1 MAKGWCTVLERP
13 STRASRSLA
22 IKRSEKGEMLVSG
35 LPYLSAVDDVT
46 LMLRD
51 GDLMGSFVV
60 EGINAETLDS
70 FHTFELCNAF
80 SRFIA
85 QQRNDI
91 AYYVHRISVETR
103 PTMPPVYGHPFT
115 EEIDRRW
122 QGYLQTVGLR
132 DRVTVVTLVIRP
144 PRKTAKFLSLF
155 GGRDVHSRHEVE
167 ARALRLDQMINN
179 CMVGVGE
186 ARPSRLT
193 VSDGRWLGLLRTL
206 IDGSGGSLIPGT
218 KFLPVADLLA
228 SSQITFQGPIFEC
241 EGTDPGRR
249 RFGTIVSVKD
259 YPAETYPGILDR
271 LNLPY
276 DTVVTQS
283 FTPIDPISA
292 QGKIARVRKQ
302 MRAAEDAAISLMA
315 QLEEAEDDVASGR
328 VIFGDHHCSVAVFCD
343 SLKELD
349 GAMAYVTHAMQDA
362 GSAIV
367 RENFSSRVVYFAQ
380 HPGNFAYRTRPAM
393 ISSQNFAQLCAMH
406 GQSKGSPPDKCPWG
420 DAVTIFPTARGE
432 TFRFNFHLPGKR
444 GQRTVGH
451 TLVLG
456 QTGSGKTLGT
466 AFLISQAQRLGART
480 IVFDKDNGFEMAVRA
495 MGGRYSAVRMGDETG
510 FNPMRA
516 EADNRGAA
524 WLTDWLAALAE
535 YDGGKLNPVQIQA
548 LSDAVQANTTADP
561 RLQNLE
567 QFRSQLRATDDDGD
581 LYNRLGRWDET
592 GQFGWLFG
600 GKGLDPLAFDNPLTA
615 FDLTEVFD
623 SNVVRTAWLS
633 YVFRRVERLV
643 EDEHPTLLVLDE
655 AWKLLDDPYFEAR
668 LKDWMLTMRKKNVAV
683 VLLTQRVSHITN
695 SAAGDAILESAVTR
709 LVYTSSFNTA
719 AELAPLNLTPTES
732 AFLQMSNVDNHL
744 VLLKSGSDSVVL
756 DFDLVAIGKGIDV
769 LGGGRGE
776 KAIEGW
782 RDRPDFQMEMLQ

>member
-1 MAKGWCTVLERP
+1 MLEAP
-13 STRASRSLA
+13 ATRAIRDASG
-22 IKRSEKGEMLVSG
+22 KRPEKSEMLVSG
-35 LPYLSAVDDVT
+35 LPYLSVVDNVT

-51 GDLMGSFVV
+51 GDLIGSFIV
-60 EGINAETLDS
+60 EGINADTVDS
-70 FHTFELCNAF
+70 RHTVELCNAF

-85 QQRNDI
+85 QQRGDI

-103 PTMPPVYGHPFT
+103 PTMPPVIGHPFN

-122 QGYLQTVGLR
+122 QEYLQMVGLR

-144 PRKTAKFLSLF
+144 PRKIAKFMSLF
-155 GGRDVHSRHEVE
+155 GGKDVHSRHEVA
-167 ARALRLDQMINN
+167 ARALRLDQMINT
-179 CMVGVGE
+179 CMVGIGE
-186 ARPSRLT
+186 ARPTRLT

-206 IDGSGGSLIPGT
+206 LDGSGGSLIPGA
-218 KFLPVADLLA
+218 KFVPVADLLA
-228 SSQITFQGPIFEC
+228 SSHITFRGRVFEC
-241 EGTDPGRR
+241 EGTDSGKRR
-249 RFGTIVSVKD
+249 YGTIISVKD
-259 YPAETYPGILDR
+259 YPTETYPGILDR

-328 VIFGDHHCSVAVFCD
+328 VIFGDHHCSIAVFCG
-343 SLKELD
+343 SLGELD
-349 GAMAYVTHAMQDA
+349 GAMAYVTRAMQDA

-367 RENFSSRVVYFAQ
+367 RESFSSRAVYFAQ

-406 GQSKGSPPDKCPWG
+406 GQSKGSPPEKCPWG
-420 DAVTIFPTARGE
+420 DAITIMPTARGE
-432 TFRFNFHLPGKR
+432 TFRFNFHLPGKPD
-444 GQRTVGH
+444 QRTVGH

-466 AFLISQAQRLGART
+466 AFLISQAHRLGART
-480 IVFDKDNGFEMAVRA
+480 ILFDKDNGFEMAVRA

-510 FNPMRA
+510 FNPMQA
-516 EADNRGAA
+516 EADSRGAA
-524 WLTDWLAALAE
+524 WLTDWLTALAE
-535 YDGGKLNPVQIQA
+535 NDGGRLNPVQMQA

-561 RLQNLE
+561 RLQNFE
-567 QFRSQLRATDDDGD
+567 QFRSQLRATDDEGD

-600 GKGLDPLAFDNPLTA
+600 GKGLDPLAFDNRLTA
-615 FDLTEVFD
+615 FDLTEIFD
-623 SNVVRTAWLS
+623 NDTVRTAWLS
-633 YVFRRVERLV
+633 YVFRRIERLV

-683 VLLTQRVSHITN
+683 ILLTQRVSHIRN

-709 LVYTSSFNTA
+709 LVYPSSFNTEE
-719 AELAPLNLTPTES
+719 ELAPLHLTPTES

-744 VLLKSGSDSVVL
+744 VLLKSGGDSVVL
-756 DFDLVAIGKGIDV
+756 DFDLAAIGKGIEV

-776 KAIEGW
+776 KAPAGW
-782 RDRPDFQMEMLQ
+782 RDRPDFQMEMLR